1 MIRYYDIIKHYDNV
15 KYLSNSINQLVVYKE
30 HNSRSYH
37 QETFFTPFNQEIFF
51 TPFNKTISNNIIN
64 RKDVDISKMYAS
76 ASEDLYNMLKSDDKE
91 MVNMAFDFI
100 FGQLGKEK

>member
-1 MIRYYDIIKHYDNV
+1 MIRYYDGGASPLRILIYENH
-15 KYLSNSINQLVVYKE
+15 
-30 HNSRSYH
+30 SRSHRLYNV
-37 QETFFTPFNQEIFF
+37 EIIYFDYSTKTFQ
-51 TPFNKTISNNIIN
+51 N

>member
-1 MIRYYDIIKHYDNV
+1 MIRYYDGGASPLRILI
-15 KYLSNSINQLVVYKE
+15 YKN
-30 HNSRSYH
+30 HSRSHRLYNV
-37 QETFFTPFNQEIFF
+37 EIIYFDYSSFNYSTKTFQ
-51 TPFNKTISNNIIN
+51 N

>member
-1 MIRYYDIIKHYDNV
+1 MIRYYDGGESPLRILI
-15 KYLSNSINQLVVYKE
+15 YKN
-30 HNSRSYH
+30 HSRSHRLYNV
-37 QETFFTPFNQEIFF
+37 EIIYFDYSTKTFQ
-51 TPFNKTISNNIIN
+51 N

>member
-1 MIRYYDIIKHYDNV
+1 MIRYYDSGTNPLRILI
-15 KYLSNSINQLVVYKE
+15 YKN
-30 HNSRSYH
+30 HSRSHRLYNV
-37 QETFFTPFNQEIFF
+37 EIIYFNYSTKTFQ
-51 TPFNKTISNNIIN
+51 N